1 MALNLDA
8 KAQFSEIAA
17 ELSEHAS
24 LKAQR
29 GVSRLEMK
37 WAGGSGSKASLS
49 LFRTAG

>member
-8 KAQFSEIAA
+8 RAQFSEIAA
-17 ELSEHAS
+17 EPSEHAS

-37 WAGGSGSKASLS
+37 WAGGSDLKASLS
-49 LFRTAG
+49 SFQTVG